1 MEIQDEINLTH
12 LGSPR
17 RDTKLSVLLGRVLIN
32 QGAADQGALDVR
44 YASDSG
50 EKRTWPMVR
59 VGPTTAVQ
67 FRGFPW
73 PPYLQVQTHR
83 GADLDS
89 RGSALPEGRRA

>member
-59 VGPTTAVQ
+59 VGPEPEIPASGNAQVLSNFPTTTRVLRASSCS
-67 FRGFPW
+67 
-73 PPYLQVQTHR
+73 HR
-83 GADLDS
+83 QNA
-89 RGSALPEGRRA
+89 